1 MRLRIELF
9 PLDLDE
15 TVAFYVNVL
24 RFVLV
29 RDERSAEWPYV
40 ALQRGAVGVG
50 AASRPAVTDLTAR
63 RPPVGVELVLEVGDV
78 DGEWERV
85 RRSGWPIEEELHD
98 RPWGLRDFR
107 IVDPSGYY
115 LRITQA

>member
-1 MRLRIELF
+1 MRLRFEIF
-9 PLDLDE
+9 PGDLDE

-40 ALQRGAVGVG
+40 ALQRGAVRVG
-50 AASRPAVTDLTAR
+50 AARRTAVIDLTAR
-63 RPPVGVELVLEVGDV
+63 RPPVGVELVLEVDDL
-78 DGEWERV
+78 DGEWEQV
-85 RRSGWPIEEELHD
+85 RRSDWPIEEELQD

-107 IVDPSGYY
+107 ILDPSGYY